1 MAPPNPLWLL
11 LDLLKDPDTNN
22 KIVLQMAW
30 SQVKAIGYGKVLAA
44 LLSALTVG
52 VSSFIRI
59 PQIRKL
65 LIKTEADRVRV
76 AKGLSLQSLTI
87 DTLNS
92 LVHVSFNSHNG
103 IPFINYGESLLL
115 GIQNAIIILLTKYYR
130 LRANDEIDNVSK
142 LPLSEAIKE
151 LTDGLAQP
159 LLIMAGSVIFFTKI
173 APSSLISAL
182 EILNIPI
189 SIISKIPQIKTNH
202 RLQTVSHL
210 SDVVLRANVL
220 GSIIRVYTS
229 YTDYSSKAKRNKNT
243 VDEKILVAGYTT
255 SLIMNSILLGQSIVY
270 DKLGRGRRV
279 KDDEVKKE

>member
-1 MAPPNPLWLL
+1 MAPSPLWLL
-11 LDLLKDPDTNN
+11 LDLLKDPDTSN

-30 SQVKAIGYGKVLAA
+30 SQVKAIGIGKVLAA

-65 LIKTEADRVRV
+65 LIKSEVDRVGV
-76 AKGLSLQSLTI
+76 ANGLSLQSLTI

-92 LVHVSFNSHNG
+92 LVNVSFNSNNN

-130 LRANDEIDNVSK
+130 LRGNEEIENVGK

-151 LTDGLAQP
+151 LADGLAQP
-159 LLIMAGSVIFFTKI
+159 LLIMAGAVIFFTKI
-173 APSSLISAL
+173 APSSLVSAL
-182 EILNIPI
+182 QILNIPI
-189 SIISKIPQIKTNH
+189 SIISKIPQIRANH

-229 YTDYSSKAKRNKNT
+229 YTDYSAKAKRNKNT

-270 DKLGRGRRV
+270 DKLGKGKHV
-279 KDDEVKKE
+279 KDEETKKD

>member
-1 MAPPNPLWLL
+1 MAASPLWLL
-11 LDLLKDPDTNN
+11 LDLLKDPDTSN

-30 SQVKAIGYGKVLAA
+30 SQVKAIGIGKVLAA

-65 LIKTEADRVRV
+65 LIKTEADRVGV

-92 LVHVSFNSHNG
+92 LVHVSFNSYNN

-130 LRANDEIDNVSK
+130 LRGNDEIENVSK

-151 LTDGLAQP
+151 LADGLAQP
-159 LLIMAGSVIFFTKI
+159 LLIMAGAVIFFTKV
-173 APSSLISAL
+173 APSSLISTL

-189 SIISKIPQIKTNH
+189 SIISKIPQIKANH
-202 RLQTVSHL
+202 KLQTVSHL

-229 YTDYSSKAKRNKNT
+229 YTDYSTKAKRNKNT

-270 DKLGRGRRV
+270 DKLGKGKRV
-279 KDDEVKKE
+279 KDEETKRD

>member
-1 MAPPNPLWLL
+1 MAASPLWLL
-11 LDLLKDPDTNN
+11 LDLLKDPDTSN

-30 SQVKAIGYGKVLAA
+30 SQVKAIGIGKVLAA

-65 LIKTEADRVRV
+65 LIKTEADRVGV

-92 LVHVSFNSHNG
+92 LVHVSFNSHNN

-130 LRANDEIDNVSK
+130 LRGNDEIENVSK

-151 LTDGLAQP
+151 LADGLAQP
-159 LLIMAGSVIFFTKI
+159 LLIMAGAVIFFTKV
-173 APSSLISAL
+173 APSSLISTL

-189 SIISKIPQIKTNH
+189 SIISKIPQIKANH
-202 RLQTVSHL
+202 KLQTVSHL

-220 GSIIRVYTS
+220 GSIIRV
-229 YTDYSSKAKRNKNT
+229 
-243 VDEKILVAGYTT
+243 
-255 SLIMNSILLGQSIVY
+255 
-270 DKLGRGRRV
+270 
-279 KDDEVKKE
+279 

>member
-1 MAPPNPLWLL
+1 
-11 LDLLKDPDTNN
+11 
-22 KIVLQMAW
+22 MAW
-30 SQVKAIGYGKVLAA
+30 SQVKAIGIGKVLAA

-65 LIKTEADRVRV
+65 LIKNEADRVDV
-76 AKGLSLQSLTI
+76 ANGLSLQSLTI

-92 LVHVSFNSHNG
+92 LVHVSFNSHNN

-130 LRANDEIDNVSK
+130 LRGNNEIDNVCK
-142 LPLSEAIKE
+142 LSFSDAIKE
-151 LTDGLAQP
+151 LADGLAQP
-159 LLIMAGSVIFFTKI
+159 ILIMAGSIIFFTKI
-173 APSSLISAL
+173 APSSLISTL
-182 EILNIPI
+182 QILNIPI
-189 SIISKIPQIKTNH
+189 SIISKIPQIKTNY

-229 YTDYSSKAKRNKNT
+229 FTDYSTKAKRGKNT

-270 DKLGRGRRV
+270 DKLGKGKRV
-279 KDDEVKKE
+279 KDDETKRD